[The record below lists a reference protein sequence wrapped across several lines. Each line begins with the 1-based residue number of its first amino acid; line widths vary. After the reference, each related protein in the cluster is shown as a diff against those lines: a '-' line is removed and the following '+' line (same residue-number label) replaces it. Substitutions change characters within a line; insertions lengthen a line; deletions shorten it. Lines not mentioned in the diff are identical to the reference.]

1 MNIKAFFAVI
11 RLMLSI
17 LFRFTPLQA
26 TKPLGLERNTMAITS
41 ATDEVA
47 RGLNVTPIDE
57 GKQRETIPSTDDR
70 HLKAA

>member
-1 MNIKAFFAVI
+1 MNIKAVFAVI

-26 TKPLGLERNTMAITS
+26 TKQLGLERNTMAIAS
-41 ATDEVA
+41 ATDEA
-47 RGLNVTPIDE
+47 AQGLNVTSIDE
-57 GKQRETIPSTDDR
+57 GKQRQNTPSTDER

>member
-1 MNIKAFFAVI
+1 MNIKALFAVI

-26 TKPLGLERNTMAITS
+26 TKQLGLERNTLATTS

-47 RGLNVTPIDE
+47 PGLNVTSIDE
-57 GKQRETIPSTDDR
+57 GKQRKTTPSTDER